1 MNYPAAAT
9 PMARVFLLGNESVYP
24 GWYLQHYVARE
35 LTNSRLD
42 IDPEVDAFAAAT
54 EAAALLGC
62 QRSQI
67 QIEGAPWPNL
77 PFPV

>member
-9 PMARVFLLGNESVYP
+9 PMARVFLLGDESVYP
-24 GWYLQHYVARE
+24 GWYLQHYEARE
-35 LTNSRLD
+35 LMTSRLD
-42 IDPEVDAFAAAT
+42 VEPQVDAFAAAT
-54 EAAALLGC
+54 AAAALLGC

-77 PFPV
+77 PLPA

>member
-9 PMARVFLLGNESVYP
+9 PMARVFLLGHESVYP
-24 GWYLQHYVARE
+24 GWYLQHNQERE
-35 LTNSRLD
+35 LLTSRLD
-42 IDPEVDAFAAAT
+42 IDPEADAFAAAT
-54 EAAALLGC
+54 KAAQLLGC

-77 PFPV
+77 PLPA

>member
-9 PMARVFLLGNESVYP
+9 PVARVFLLGDESVYP
-24 GWYLQHYVARE
+24 GWYVQHYLASE
-35 LTNSRLD
+35 LKTSRLD
-42 IDPEVDAFAAAT
+42 IDPEADAFAAAT
-54 EAAALLGC
+54 EAAELLGC

-77 PFPV
+77 PLSA